1 MTQPKSGLGEQAIN
15 KIAEMALASQLDKAE
30 KLQVDVKIDPGNLA
44 KGEVDSLTIEGEGL
58 VTPQNLRLEELEM
71 QINRIAVNPLNALF
85 GKIQLTKPTEGT
97 ARVVLTDTDINR
109 ALNSETGSTNSQK
122 SVSINGQPVLIDIPQ
137 VECGLQADGKLALNA
152 SVVLSKTGEKRQLA
166 FTATPRISTSK
177 TGVVLQDIQYI
188 KGTELSPE
196 ITAALVEKASEILNL
211 RSFELE
217 GISLSIHQLDVEA
230 GRLTIFATAA
240 IAQFPKG

>member
-15 KIAEMALASQLDKAE
+15 KIAEMALASQLDEAE
-30 KLQVDVKIDPGNLA
+30 KLQVDVKIDRNNLA

-71 QINRIAVNPLNALF
+71 HINRIAVNPLNALF

-109 ALNSETGSTNSQK
+109 ALNSETGSTNSLM

-137 VECGLQADGKLALNA
+137 VECRLQADGKLALNA
-152 SVVLSKTGEKRQLA
+152 QVVLSKTGEKRQLA
-166 FTATPRISTSK
+166 FSATPRISTSK